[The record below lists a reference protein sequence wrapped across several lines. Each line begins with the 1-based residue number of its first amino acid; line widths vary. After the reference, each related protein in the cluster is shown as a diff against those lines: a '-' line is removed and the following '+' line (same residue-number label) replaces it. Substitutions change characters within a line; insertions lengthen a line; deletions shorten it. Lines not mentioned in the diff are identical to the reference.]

1 MGSTPATEDACIVKK
16 MREGGAIIIG
26 IANMHELGIG
36 TTGSN
41 PNR

>member
-1 MGSTPATEDACIVKK
+1 MGSSPSTKDASIVKK
-16 MREGGAIIIG
+16 LRDGGAIIIG
-26 IANMHELGIG
+26 MSNMHELGIG